1 MILHADSDAL
11 AQEVDLNDG
20 SAPVRRVNKGLY
32 LRRSLDEILIGLLL
46 VFQAAH
52 ESAAGAGNLR
62 RIQTEILR
70 FSHLDGDRLEIV
82 EEFLAAEGS
91 AAYAESADHLGLVT
105 HADLPKFNAGAENGG
120 QVLDQFTE
128 INAPVRRE
136 EKQKLAAVKGAL
148 RRDKLHLQPMRS
160 DLLLAD
166 FKGFLFPFLI
176 FRVCAFVLFSRHAQ
190 NLAQGQHQ
198 FAWLDR
204 MISSRA
210 DTELVSARRV
220 DDDMRA
226 GHQRQPGRVKII
238 GFCVIAEANVHNGN
252 GSGLV
257 RLDGRFFRRRRGGL
271 CRLLYIS
278 RWLLHLIF
286 RF

>member
-1 MILHADSDAL
+1 MSLPQVPEIFVGFRLRFCVLAILMETGWKSSRNSL
-11 AQEVDLNDG
+11 QQ
-20 SAPVRRVNKGLY
+20 KGLP
-32 LRRSLDEILIGLLL
+32 
-46 VFQAAH
+46 H
-52 ESAAGAGNLR
+52 
-62 RIQTEILR
+62 TP
-70 FSHLDGDRLEIV
+70 
-82 EEFLAAEGS
+82 
-91 AAYAESADHLGLVT
+91 ESADHLGLVT

-176 FRVCAFVLFSRHAQ
+176 FRVCAFVLFGRHAQ

-226 GHQRQPGRVKII
+226 RSSASARQGQNNRILRYCGSECPQR
-238 GFCVIAEANVHNGN
+238 
-252 GSGLV
+252 
-257 RLDGRFFRRRRGGL
+257 
-271 CRLLYIS
+271 
-278 RWLLHLIF
+278 
-286 RF
+286 